1 MGKDTCVRVHIDR
14 RTLSGTTINGAFNN
28 INNGG
33 VFDVEFTPKRTNQE
47 KAFLFI
53 KSTLIYYGPKT
64 FINDYGAK
72 KQQLASLESYGIIV
86 YQRTFTIYV
95 MHQNMDIYVVDILT
109 EFSNPNS
116 KDQLYVLREV
126 IEKVYMF
133 KFQPPEGLDLNGYIE
148 VKVSL
153 GGVWKQ
159 SLSELSGGQRSLIA
173 LSLILSLLQFKPA
186 LMY

>member
-47 KAFLFI
+47 KISIFYQLQHH
-53 KSTLIYYGPKT
+53 LQ
-64 FINDYGAK
+64 DGAK

-133 KFQPPEGLDLNGYIE
+133 K
-148 VKVSL
+148 V
-153 GGVWKQ
+153 
-159 SLSELSGGQRSLIA
+159 
-173 LSLILSLLQFKPA
+173 
-186 LMY
+186 